1 MNFEELVHKRQSVRK
16 FRTEKITKE
25 ELNKILSVA
34 NLAPTA
40 KNLQPQKIY
49 VVETEEGLNK
59 IDLCSPCR
67 YNAPLVLIVCGNKN
81 IAFSKD
87 NHSTYEIDASIVATH
102 IILEA
107 ANINIGS
114 VWVEMFDKEK
124 IKELFNL
131 GDGIEPVCIIPLGYQ
146 ADDYM
151 GSPTH
156 STKKDLNEIVE
167 YV

>member
-1 MNFEELVHKRQSVRK
+1 MNFEELVHKRESVRK
-16 FRTEKITKE
+16 FKSEKVKKE
-25 ELNKILSVA
+25 EIDKILEVA

-49 VVETEEGLNK
+49 VVETEGGLNK

-67 YNAPLVLIVCGNKN
+67 YNAPLVLIVCGDKN
-81 IAFSKD
+81 IAFQKD
-87 NHSTYEIDASIVATH
+87 NHSTYEIDASIIATH

-124 IKELFNL
+124 IKSLFNL

-146 ADDYM
+146 TDDYM

-156 STKKDLNEIVE
+156 NIKKDLSEIVE